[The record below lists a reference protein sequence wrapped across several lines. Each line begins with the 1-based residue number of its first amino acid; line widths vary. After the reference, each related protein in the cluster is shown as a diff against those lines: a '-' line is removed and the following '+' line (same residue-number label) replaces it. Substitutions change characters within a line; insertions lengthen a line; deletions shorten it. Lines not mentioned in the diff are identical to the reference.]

1 MKLQKPKPST
11 GGLNMAAKL
20 RMASLSLVAAM
31 AMGTLAACG
40 SDNDKT
46 PSSASSGGASPSATG
61 SASPAPNKEPV
72 KLTFATMANGDAEA
86 NAFKEIFASFEKETG
101 NKVDFQILPDVNQY
115 ENIIKTRFATQ
126 DAPDIF
132 YFFAGPNEY
141 VTMQAEKNLVDMT
154 GESYV
159 GNLTSA
165 VKDFYTV
172 DSKIYG
178 VPWGSYNAMG
188 VLYNKEAYQKNGLSL
203 PKNYAELLANA
214 EKLKAAGVT
223 PFYEAVKTGWP
234 TQIYPLAA
242 FQSFVMPTIG
252 GEEGV
257 QKLVGNTLGF
267 ADIPEMKKVFERQYE
282 LKTKGYYNKD
292 ILAGTY
298 ENQQEALAT
307 GTAAMAF
314 QADWMLPEIS
324 KRFGDKV
331 DNIGFFPL
339 PSDNDEGI
347 VSLYPP
353 KQIFVTKTSPRV
365 EAAKEL
371 ARFMT
376 KPESLAV
383 WYKYNP
389 GIPVYNGIEAQ
400 LFTGQ
405 KEVYK
410 YIEEGKGIIQIQL
423 RLPAG
428 IIDFDKITQELVGKG
443 NAQKAVEQMDKN
455 YRLDGK
461 NKKIPGF

>member
-1 MKLQKPKPST
+1 MTTNWKRLSGLTAVVLMT
-11 GGLNMAAKL
+11 GA
-20 RMASLSLVAAM
+20 
-31 AMGTLAACG
+31 LAACG
-40 SDNDKT
+40 GGKDNGSDAGASGSSPAASPDSS
-46 PSSASSGGASPSATG
+46 SSAPA
-61 SASPAPNKEPV
+61 SASAPANKDPV
-72 KLTFATMANGDAEA
+72 KLTFATVANGDSESQ
-86 NAFKEIFASFEKETG
+86 AFKEIFANYEQATG
-101 NKVDFQILPDVNQY
+101 NKVDLQILPDVNQY

-141 VTMQAEKNLVDMT
+141 VTMQAEKNLVEMT
-154 GESYV
+154 GAPYV

-165 VKDFYTV
+165 VRDFYTV
-172 DSKIYG
+172 DGKIYG
-178 VPWGSYNAMG
+178 IPWGSYNAMG
-188 VLYNKEAYQKNGLSL
+188 VLYNKKVYEQQGLSI
-203 PKNYAELLANA
+203 PKTYGELLANA
-214 EKLKAAGVT
+214 EKLKQAGVT

-234 TQIYPLAA
+234 TQIYPLSA

-257 QKLVGNTLGF
+257 QKLVSNTLGF

-292 ILAGTY
+292 LLAGTY
-298 ENQQEALAT
+298 ENQQEALAN

-324 KRFGDKV
+324 KRFGDKAN
-331 DNIGFFPL
+331 DIGFFPL
-339 PSDNDEGI
+339 PSDDGEGV

-365 EAAKEL
+365 EAAKQL
-371 ARFMT
+371 AEFMT
-376 KPESLAV
+376 KPEALAV

-389 GIPVYNGIEAQ
+389 GIPVYNGVEAS
-400 LFTGQ
+400 LFAGQ
-405 KEVYK
+405 QEIYK

-443 NAQKAVEQMDKN
+443 DAQKAVEQMDKN
-455 YRLDGK
+455 YKQDGK